1 MNSDEDTLFNKFF
14 VKDRDS
20 KVSFTVLSDKLNLD
34 NDSLLL
40 FLNSRNLT
48 VNDTHGRKYL
58 MGWKY
63 RDDARTPAQVNN
75 TNQIFSTTQKSTLKP
90 VVEDFDDIQKK
101 KDELEKYRLTQ
112 ELEEYKRRLRL
123 KNKEIDDYKEA
134 VRRHAREK
142 LELEE
147 LHRAKLEEL
156 TEKVNLGHSLNE
168 RMQSI
173 LDRTKRDLERLSGKE
188 VKILILTDFHD
199 TNEPSKRHSRTLFV
213 PKGQE
218 YTFEIGYETKHQN
231 PDLRTHFM

>member
-75 TNQIFSTTQKSTLKP
+75 TNQIFSTTQKSTQKSTLKP

-173 LDRTKRDLERLSGKE
+173 LDGTKRDLERLSGKE
-188 VKILILTDFHD
+188 VKILILTAYLKCIFL
-199 TNEPSKRHSRTLFV
+199 S
-213 PKGQE
+213 
-218 YTFEIGYETKHQN
+218 
-231 PDLRTHFM
+231 LRNK